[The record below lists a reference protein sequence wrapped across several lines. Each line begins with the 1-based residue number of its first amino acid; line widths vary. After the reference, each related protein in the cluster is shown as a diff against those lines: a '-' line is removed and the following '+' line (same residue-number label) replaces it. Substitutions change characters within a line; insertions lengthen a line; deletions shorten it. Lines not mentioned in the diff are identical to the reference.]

1 MKYVGIS
8 IWCLLLL
15 AVSAF
20 CGFGFLATFEPLE
33 NPAEGIVF
41 RIGYGV
47 IGSAAILGIV
57 LLIVRACR
65 LQNTPDSAAESATGG
80 RGPEGASTILVLGIL
95 GLVVCQILGVVA
107 WVQGNTYMQRC
118 KEMGVEPEDT
128 AVAGRIC
135 GIVAS
140 VLMIVSLAMVVVYLA
155 GLSGNL

>member
-33 NPAEGIVF
+33 NPAAGIVF

-65 LQNTPDSAAESATGG
+65 LQTTPDSVAESAT
-80 RGPEGASTILVLGIL
+80 PEQTD
-95 GLVVCQILGVVA
+95 
-107 WVQGNTYMQRC
+107 R
-118 KEMGVEPEDT
+118 
-128 AVAGRIC
+128 
-135 GIVAS
+135 
-140 VLMIVSLAMVVVYLA
+140 
-155 GLSGNL
+155 

>member
-8 IWCLLLL
+8 ILCLLLL

-33 NPAEGIVF
+33 NPAAGIVF

-65 LQNTPDSAAESATGG
+65 IQNTSDSVAESAT
-80 RGPEGASTILVLGIL
+80 PEQTD
-95 GLVVCQILGVVA
+95 
-107 WVQGNTYMQRC
+107 
-118 KEMGVEPEDT
+118 K
-128 AVAGRIC
+128 
-135 GIVAS
+135 
-140 VLMIVSLAMVVVYLA
+140 
-155 GLSGNL
+155 